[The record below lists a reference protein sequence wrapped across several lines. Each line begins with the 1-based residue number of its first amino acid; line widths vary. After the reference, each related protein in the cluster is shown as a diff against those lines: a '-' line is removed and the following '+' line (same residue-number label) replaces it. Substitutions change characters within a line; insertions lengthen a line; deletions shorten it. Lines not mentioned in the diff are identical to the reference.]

1 MLRALVVVVA
11 VLLWVV
17 SAQAEEELVKNG
29 GTYLGRKTSST
40 VFTTCAG
47 GQIAIGDGKLN
58 ETVRRCRKPVVAGPF
73 GIRNVNR
80 EQSRVTVEDEF
91 GTQISF
97 VVPDGVSLSQLTVG
111 TKITIGDDSAGNRT
125 LTMER

>member
-1 MLRALVVVVA
+1 MLRSVIVAMA
-11 VLLWVV
+11 VLFWAF

-29 GTYLGRKTSST
+29 GTYLGRKTSDT

-73 GIRNVNR
+73 SIRSVNR
-80 EQSRVTVEDEF
+80 EQSRVTVEDER

-97 VVPDGVSLSQLTVG
+97 AVPAGVNLNQLTVG
-111 TKITIGDDSAGNRT
+111 TSVTIGGDSAESRT
-125 LTMER
+125 FTTGR